1 MESLTRTTKET
12 NITAKLDIYGMGEAN
27 IQTGIGF
34 FDHMLHSLC
43 KHARWDLEL
52 FCKGDL
58 HIDFHHSVEDCGIVI
73 GQLLKQSLFPI
84 QKIERFGNASI
95 VMDESCVECDLDIS
109 NRPFLVFELDVEG
122 KVGNFDCELIEE
134 FFRALVFNAGISTH
148 IIQKRGKNN
157 HHLIEATFKAF
168 AVAIRRASLKN
179 ENIEIPS
186 TKGIL

>member
-1 MESLTRTTKET
+1 MESLTRITKET
-12 NITAKLDIYGMGEAN
+12 NITAKLDIYGKGEAN
-27 IQTGIGF
+27 IQTNIGF

-43 KHARWDLEL
+43 KHARWNLEL
-52 FCKGDL
+52 DCKGDL

-84 QKIERFGNASI
+84 QNIERFGNAAV

-109 NRPFLVFELDVEG
+109 NRPFLVFELNIQG

-157 HHLIEATFKAF
+157 HHSIEAAFKAF
-168 AVAIRRASLKN
+168 AVAIRRASFKD
-179 ENIEIPS
+179 ESIEIPS
-186 TKGIL
+186 TKGVL